1 MNSIKNIMSQILK
14 EKLSAFNDDNDL
26 KKKYYFV
33 LTYRGLK
40 QSYIFT
46 IYSKKQPLIIN

>member
-26 KKKYYFV
+26 KKNITLF
-33 LTYRGLK
+33 
-40 QSYIFT
+40 
-46 IYSKKQPLIIN
+46 